1 MGAAFGTAAIFD
13 LIAALIILAF
23 VGSWRRRPAPA
34 GASLPGA
41 AAAPA
46 RVSEP
51 AG

>member
-13 LIAALIILAF
+13 TIAALIILAF
-23 VGSWRRRPAPA
+23 VGTWRRLPAPA
-34 GASLPGA
+34 TATRPGP